1 MKTRTRDA
9 SRQTQRER
17 ERPVEASHHSA
28 VFRNRQPETHTL
40 TGKKSWRILNR
51 VILSVSS
58 SSRWHGATSE
68 KMSLLAGPISR
79 RLPKYQVSSSFVRSP
94 QMIRRGVDLLGSG
107 LVVAVGPADTSTV

>member
-1 MKTRTRDA
+1 MLPDRHK
-9 SRQTQRER
+9 ER

-40 TGKKSWRILNR
+40 TSKKSWRILNR

-68 KMSLLAGPISR
+68 KMSLLAGPIRR

-94 QMIRRGVDLLGSG
+94 QMIRSGEASTFLG
-107 LVVAVGPADTSTV
+107 LVWSWRLEQLTPVQCEYD